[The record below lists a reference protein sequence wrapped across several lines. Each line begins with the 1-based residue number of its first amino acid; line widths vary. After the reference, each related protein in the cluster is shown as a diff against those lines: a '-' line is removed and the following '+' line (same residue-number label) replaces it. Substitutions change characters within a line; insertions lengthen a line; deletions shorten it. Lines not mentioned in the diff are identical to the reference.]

1 VGKPIDADQE
11 PEVLTLGSQG
21 WGAHYV
27 VWQPDEHVF
36 IHGMGCGPSNDR
48 HETSRPASEDWS
60 VFWRILDN
68 LGVWDWG
75 GNHAREFVC
84 DGGDWFLTVRHRG
97 RSLEAQGMYHDKL
110 PHFFDAFERSLD
122 ALAKRLRWTPSC
134 LRHDPP
140 SVERLTDL
148 FSLSEAVHAL
158 RMGTDR
164 LAAIVAENIEGLG
177 NGGQTLC
184 DILVEMGP
192 ARMAVLPALIKCL
205 DGDTDRTYWNVLA
218 LGIYGPDAAAALPS
232 LARLLE
238 STRDGNLAHAVRD
251 SILAIDAGVTHL
263 RAQIPGFLTG
273 QNYLLRSQA
282 LRFVAETGARDEET
296 LDALVDLFSDAD
308 ADVSA
313 SIEPA
318 VAKIGE
324 DPERLFAFLCRPIGS
339 STVLITG
346 LSHSSS
352 SIQRITLSWLGM
364 VGQLARDELWRVVPF
379 LEGPELSVRKAA
391 ILAFSQVATTEEVVG
406 LMKELLDDPQKDV
419 RSLAMDKL
427 GAIGAPART
436 AVPRLVAVIERAD
449 QYEYLTAIAALEKIA
464 GRDRAIVEEC
474 LRLLDSDRA
483 ATRATALR
491 AIERFQDNASETVRL
506 AVASL
511 NDANDE
517 VREAAVVCL
526 GKCGGA
532 APYLAVPALCDALDD
547 EKTCASAAN
556 ALSSLREAAVDA
568 IPALVRALTT
578 HSNEEYMSTG
588 WFCAARALYTLS
600 REHAQDFPPE
610 LVDQITRIGHQRPIW
625 Q

>member
-1 VGKPIDADQE
+1 MAPDQE
-11 PEVLTLGSQG
+11 PEALTLCSQG

-27 VWQPDEHVF
+27 VWKPDERVF
-36 IHGMGCGPSNDR
+36 IRGTGCGPSNDR

-60 VFWRILDN
+60 IFWRILDN
-68 LGVWDWG
+68 LGVWNWQ
-75 GNHAREFVC
+75 GNHSQEFIC
-84 DGGDWFLTVRHRG
+84 DGGDWFLTIRHRG
-97 RSLEAQGMYHDKL
+97 RSLEAEGMYHDKM

-122 ALAKRLRWTPSC
+122 ALSGRPRHTRLFSPGEVGS
-134 LRHDPP
+134 L
-140 SVERLTDL
+140 ERLTDL
-148 FSLSEAVHAL
+148 LSLSEVVHAL
-158 RMGTDR
+158 RTR
-164 LAAIVAENIEGLG
+164 TEHVAALVADNIEGLG

-192 ARMAVLPALIKCL
+192 ARMAVLPALINSL
-205 DGDTDRTYWNVLA
+205 EGNTNRTYWNVLA
-218 LGIYGPDAAAALPS
+218 LGIYGPDAASALPS

-238 STRDGNLAHAVRD
+238 STCDWNIAQAVRD
-251 SILAIDAGVTHL
+251 AILAIDAGVTHL
-263 RAQIPGFLTG
+263 RARIPGFLTG

-296 LDALVDLFSDAD
+296 LDALVDLFSDPD
-308 ADVSA
+308 AEVSA
-313 SIEPA
+313 SVDPA

-324 DPERLFAFLCRPIGS
+324 DPERLFAFLCRPIGG

-364 VGQLARDELWRVVPF
+364 VGQLARDELWRVAPF
-379 LEGPELSVRKAA
+379 LEHPELSVRRAA
-391 ILAFSQVATTEEVVG
+391 IIAFSQVATTEETVS
-406 LMKELLDDPQKDV
+406 LMKELVDDPQKEV

-464 GRDRAIVEEC
+464 GRDRAIVKEC

-483 ATRATALR
+483 ATRAAALR
-491 AIERFQDNASETVRL
+491 AIERFQDDASETVRL
-506 AVASL
+506 AVANL
-511 NDANDE
+511 NDVSHE

-526 GKCGGA
+526 GNCGGV
-532 APYLAVPALCDALDD
+532 APDLAVPALCDALDD
-547 EKTCASAAN
+547 DETCASAAN

-588 WFCAARALYTLS
+588 CFCVARALYTLS

-610 LVDQITRIGHQRPIW
+610 LVDQITRIGHERPIW